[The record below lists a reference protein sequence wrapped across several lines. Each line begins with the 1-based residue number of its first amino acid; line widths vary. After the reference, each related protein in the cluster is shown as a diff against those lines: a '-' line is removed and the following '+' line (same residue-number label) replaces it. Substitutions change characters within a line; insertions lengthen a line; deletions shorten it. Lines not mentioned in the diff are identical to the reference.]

1 MKLCLACF
9 KKCEDNVQSCPHCGY
24 GSVSFTQPT
33 AALPVGTLLQGRY
46 MTGKAETKSNGIVY
60 SAYDKQTKTPLELVE
75 YYPDGNVSARR
86 GNVIVYKDSEAAA
99 KDVAKLKSN
108 PKSIGFAEN
117 NTFYIAADTPA
128 ATVTKKESA
137 PKKESS
143 PKKKSARSKANTV
156 FRYIAYTSSFICLII
171 SAVYLLDYFVLD
183 MRNYRKNAAEIQD
196 MLQNT
201 VATKPGIDP
210 LEEIRKKYPGVDFP
224 DGMNPNFA
232 ELYSK
237 NSEFAGQ
244 VTIDGLFSEEIPF
257 DFAVMQT
264 KNNDKYLTVDLMGE
278 KTKYGQPYF
287 DYRNSIKTLDRNTII
302 HGHNMRSD
310 DHVFGGLEQ
319 YRDPETFKKHPTIE
333 LKTLYGEYTF
343 KIYAVI
349 IVNSNTQHDNGKR
362 FYYNFTKA
370 TDVEFAKYLEELDK
384 RKLYSTG
391 VDITK
396 YDKIITLSTC
406 CYDFDDARLAVIGRL
421 VREGEDAAVDTSLVT
436 ANKNPKYPQIYYDV
450 SKKTNPYKNDE
461 HLFMV
466 P

>member
-24 GSVSFTQPT
+24 GSVSFIHPT

-46 MTGKAETKSNGIVY
+46 MTGKAETEGNRIIY

-75 YYPDGNVSARR
+75 YYPVGNVAARR
-86 GNVIVYKDSEAAA
+86 GNVLVYKDGEAAA
-99 KDVAKLKSN
+99 KDIAKLKSKEKN
-108 PKSIGFAEN
+108 ICFAEN
-117 NTFYIAADTPA
+117 NTFYITADTPA
-128 ATVTKKESA
+128 AIV
-137 PKKESS
+137 
-143 PKKKSARSKANTV
+143 PKKKSARSKANKF

-171 SAVYLLDYFVLD
+171 SAVYLLDYFVFD

-201 VATKPGIDP
+201 VATEPGIDP

-224 DGMNPNFA
+224 EGMNPNFA

-264 KNNDKYLTVDLMGE
+264 NNNDKYLTVDLMGE

-287 DYRNSIKTLDRNTII
+287 DYRNSMKTLDRNTII

-319 YRDPETFKKHPTIE
+319 YRDPEIFKKHPTIE

-349 IVNSNTQHDNGKR
+349 IVNSNTEHDNGKR

-370 TDVEFAKYLEELDK
+370 TDVEFAKYLKELDK

-421 VREGEDAAVDTSLVT
+421 VREGEDKAVDASLVKT
-436 ANKNPKYPQIYYDV
+436 NPNPKFPQIYYDV